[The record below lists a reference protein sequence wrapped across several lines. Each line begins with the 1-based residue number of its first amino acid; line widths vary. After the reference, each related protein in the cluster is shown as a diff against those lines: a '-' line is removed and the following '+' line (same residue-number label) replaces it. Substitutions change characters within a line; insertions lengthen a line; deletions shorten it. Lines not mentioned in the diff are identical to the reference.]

1 MTGSLF
7 GVGAVIVMSSV
18 RLCVPPLL
26 SFAAITMVQSVL
38 DRVAGAVI
46 VRVPDDTLTM
56 GFEAVQVEAAV
67 LWLKVKVSPS
77 GSVKYGFSEM
87 V

>member
-26 SFAAITMVQSVL
+26 SFASITMIQAVL

-46 VRVPDDTLTM
+46 VSVPDDTLTM
-56 GFEAVQVEAAV
+56 GFEAVQVESAV
-67 LWLKVKVSPS
+67 LCLKVKVWPS
-77 GSVKYGFSEM
+77 GSVKYGASGM

>member
-7 GVGAVIVMSSV
+7 GVGAVIVMFSV
-18 RLCVPPLL
+18 RLCVPIL
-26 SFAAITMVQSVL
+26 SFASITMIQAVL

-46 VRVPDDTLTM
+46 VSVPDDTLTM
-56 GFEAVQVEAAV
+56 GFEAVQVESAV
-67 LWLKVKVSPS
+67 LCLKVKVSPS

>member
-18 RLCVPPLL
+18 MVCVPIL
-26 SFAAITMVQSVL
+26 SSAAMTMVQSVS
-38 DRVAGAVI
+38 DRVVGAVI
-46 VRVPDDTLTM
+46 VRVLPDMETS
-56 GFEAVQVEAAV
+56 GFEAVQVDV
-67 LWLKVKVSPS
+67 VVSCLKVKVSPS
-77 GSVKYGFSEM
+77 GSVKYGFSGM

>member
-18 RLCVPPLL
+18 MVCVPIL
-26 SFAAITMVQSVL
+26 SSAAMTMVQSVS
-38 DRVAGAVI
+38 DRVVGAVI
-46 VRVPDDTLTM
+46 VRVLPDMETT
-56 GFEAVQVEAAV
+56 GFEAVQVDV
-67 LWLKVKVSPS
+67 VVSCLKVKVSPS
-77 GSVKYGFSEM
+77 GSVKYGFSGM